1 MNYQYDD
8 LAALAEGA
16 LLPDKT
22 LDEEKF
28 THNHKASINA
38 TYPSTAHL
46 VQSIR
51 ASPEIDAPAG
61 LAPVTGDK
69 SKSWN
74 DYIINVVYDRYAL
87 GGRSYSIQFY
97 LGGPENANETHF
109 QTQNYVGQVY
119 TFGGGSASLEG
130 SCGNCKTQ
138 SDHGVLSC
146 GQVPLTIQLLHHSLD
161 SVGDHPLKDF
171 TEVEEYL
178 ALHLRWR
185 YIGMGGMVVDAE
197 QFPKT
202 KVAVLR
208 GVGKVP
214 QAEPVAPAH
223 EDARVYSLQ
232 VNTASGPQVAMP
244 PVYSGYQALPSI
256 TEGKP
261 GGLTRDDLV
270 NVSA

>member
-1 MNYQYDD
+1 
-8 LAALAEGA
+8 
-16 LLPDKT
+16 
-22 LDEEKF
+22 
-28 THNHKASINA
+28 
-38 TYPSTAHL
+38 
-46 VQSIR
+46 
-51 ASPEIDAPAG
+51 
-61 LAPVTGDK
+61 
-69 SKSWN
+69 
-74 DYIINVVYDRYAL
+74 
-87 GGRSYSIQFY
+87 
-97 LGGPENANETHF
+97 
-109 QTQNYVGQVY
+109 
-119 TFGGGSASLEG
+119 
-130 SCGNCKTQ
+130 
-138 SDHGVLSC
+138 
-146 GQVPLTIQLLHHSLD
+146 
-161 SVGDHPLKDF
+161 
-171 TEVEEYL
+171 
-178 ALHLRWR
+178 
-185 YIGMGGMVVDAE
+185 VVDAE